1 MEMLL
6 EWLDWFLWDHLYEY
20 IGAYMFLALALT
32 LFTGLPVAF
41 ALGGVSFVFGF
52 LAIWLEIFDINI
64 YFAVVNRIWG
74 GDGASG
80 AVQNP
85 ILVAIPCFVFMG
97 TMLEKSRVAADL
109 LHILQIMLKRVP
121 GGLAL
126 SVTVMGT
133 IMAAT
138 TGIIGASVVMMTLL
152 ALPTMLKRGYSP
164 ELATGTIAASA
175 TLGILIPPSIMLVL
189 MASLLAV
196 SVGNLFIGALLP
208 GLALSALYFI
218 YILTRAT
225 LNPSVAPRIDEDE
238 IDLKPTNTSNLI
250 IFLVGAGLFIAADVI
265 FETAGFY
272 AEDINWQLLTIL
284 GIFFL
289 AMWVGKREGNSLLGG
304 ILKGF
309 VPPIFLIILVL
320 GSIFAGWATPTEAAG
335 VGAFGSLVLAFVNGT
350 LTWQVLKEVCHRT
363 GLTVAMIFFIFVG
376 ATAFSTIFRN
386 VYGEELIIHFIEWL
400 QLSPWNLLFLL
411 MFAVFLL
418 GFFFDFLEITL
429 IILPVFDPVIR
440 TLAPVF
446 ADHLGIEVLSA
457 SPSTK
462 EFLEAQ
468 VIYWFAILVAVN
480 LQTSFLTPP
489 FGFALFYMKGVAP
502 SSVKMQEIYRGI
514 IPFVTLQVIGMLVVL
529 SFPRLALQLP
539 YEAGLARIPWGIE
552 WSFAEP
558 EFIRR
563 KQAELVKLEEQLSSR
578 TSLTGKEVEAEV
590 AVFRDKYMGNDSLD
604 FLAMGKEIAERVKA
618 LRESNP
624 PAE

>member
-1 MEMLL
+1 MVEFW
-6 EWLDWFLWDHLYEY
+6 EWLIDDHLYEY

-32 LFTGLPVAF
+32 LFTGLPVAI
-41 ALGGVSFVFGF
+41 ALGGVSLIFG
-52 LAIWLEIFDINI
+52 IISVWLDIFDFQVF
-64 YFAVVNRIWG
+64 FAVVNRIWG

-109 LHILQIMLKRVP
+109 LHILQIMLQRVP

-152 ALPTMLKRGYSP
+152 ALPTMLARGYHP
-164 ELATGTIAASA
+164 PLATGTIAASA

-189 MASLLAV
+189 MANLLAV
-196 SVGNLFIGALLP
+196 SVGNLFIGAIFP
-208 GLALSALYFI
+208 GLVLSGLYFI
-218 YILTRAT
+218 YIMLRASI
-225 LNPSVAPRIDEDE
+225 NPSLAPPIKDAE
-238 IDLKPTNTSNLI
+238 IDLQPTNKSNLI
-250 IFLVGAGLFIAADVI
+250 QFLGITAALVIWDVVV
-265 FETAGFY
+265 ESTGMMPG
-272 AEDINWQLLTIL
+272 INWKLLTFL
-284 GIFFL
+284 GIFFA
-289 AMWVGKREGNSLLGG
+289 AMYYGKREGDTLLGG

-335 VGAFGSLVLAFVNGT
+335 VGAFGSIMLAWVNGT
-350 LTWQVLKEVCHRT
+350 LTMTVLRDVCHRT
-363 GLTVAMIFFIFVG
+363 GLTTAMIFFIFVG

-386 VYGEELIIHFIEWL
+386 VYGEDLIIGLVEWL
-400 QLSPWNLLFLL
+400 NLGPWPLLFIL

-429 IILPVFDPVIR
+429 IILPVFAPVIR

-446 ADHLGIEVLSA
+446 APHLG
-457 SPSTK
+457 
-462 EFLEAQ
+462 LEAPTTIAETQFVESQ

-502 SSVKMQEIYRGI
+502 PEIKMQDIYTGI
-514 IPFVTLQVIGMLVVL
+514 IPFVV
-529 SFPRLALQLP
+529 LQLI
-539 YEAGLARIPWGIE
+539 GLGI
-552 WSFAEP
+552 
-558 EFIRR
+558 
-563 KQAELVKLEEQLSSR
+563 V
-578 TSLTGKEVEAEV
+578 
-590 AVFRDKYMGNDSLD
+590 
-604 FLAMGKEIAERVKA
+604 IAWPQIA
-618 LRESNP
+618 LWL
-624 PAE
+624 PALMLG

>member
-1 MEMLL
+1 MEMIT
-6 EWLDWFLWDHLYEY
+6 EWWDWFLWDHLYEY

-52 LAIWLEIFDINI
+52 LSIWLEIFDINI

-152 ALPTMLKRGYSP
+152 ALPTMLKRGYSA

-208 GLALSALYFI
+208 GLTLSALYFI

-225 LNPSVAPRIDEDE
+225 INPSIAPRIDEDE
-238 IDLKPTNTSNLI
+238 IDLKPTNHTNTI
-250 IFLVGAGLFIAADVI
+250 IFLVGATLFVAADVI
-265 FETAGFY
+265 VESIGFY
-272 AEDINWQLLTIL
+272 AEDVNWQLVTIL

-289 AMWVGKREGNSLLGG
+289 AMWVGKREGNTLLGG

-335 VGAFGSLVLAFVNGT
+335 VGAFGALVLALVNGT
-350 LTWQVLKEVCHRT
+350 LNWTVLKEVCHRT

-400 QLSPWNLLFLL
+400 ELSPWNLLFLL

-440 TLAPVF
+440 TLAPIF
-446 ADHLGIEVLSA
+446 SDHLGIEVITQTQQ
-457 SPSTK
+457 TK

-502 SSVKMQEIYRGI
+502 SSVKMQEIYKGI
-514 IPFVTLQVIGMLVVL
+514 IPFVSLQVIGMLIVL
-529 SFPRLALQLP
+529 SFPRLATQLP
-539 YEAGLARIPWGIE
+539 YEAGLARIPWGVE
-552 WSFAEP
+552 WNFADS
-558 EFIRR
+558 EFERR
-563 KQAELVKLEEQLSSR
+563 KQAELVRLSDQLNTK
-578 TSLTGKEVEAEV
+578 TSLKGPEIEGEVEK
-590 AVFRDKYMGNDSLD
+590 FSDKYLD
-604 FLAMGKEIAERVKA
+604 NENLEFLGMAKEIDERIKA
-618 LRESNP
+618 LVESNP